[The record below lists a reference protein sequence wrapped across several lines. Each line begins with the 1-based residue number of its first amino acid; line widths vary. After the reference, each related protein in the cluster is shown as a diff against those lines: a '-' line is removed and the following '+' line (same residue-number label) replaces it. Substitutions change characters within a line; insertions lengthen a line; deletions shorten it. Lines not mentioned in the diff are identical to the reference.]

1 MPPLKKQKSVAI
13 TSTTGVASCQLGVG
27 ATTLHHWCGI
37 KDGSLTKDEL
47 EKTLLLDEQFADA
60 RKRIHSTQTLIID
73 EVDIL
78 SKLMFEKIQL
88 VCRIVK
94 DRQIYFGGLQV

>member
-1 MPPLKKQKSVAI
+1 
-13 TSTTGVASCQLGVG
+13 
-27 ATTLHHWCGI
+27 
-37 KDGSLTKDEL
+37 LTKDEL
-47 EKTLLLDEQFADA
+47 EKMLLLDEQFADA

>member
-1 MPPLKKQKSVAI
+1 MAV

-27 ATTLHHWCGI
+27 ATTLHHWSAI
-37 KDGSLTKDEL
+37 KDGRLTKDEL
-47 EKTLLLDEQFADA
+47 EKTFSLDEQFADA

-73 EVDIL
+73 EVGML
-78 SKLMFEKIQL
+78 SKLMFEKVEL
-88 VCRIVK
+88 VCRLVK